1 MQRADVAM
9 YRAKAKRSGYEVYV
23 PSEDESDATKLKLAS
38 ELRQAPLRNEL
49 VMHYQPKADLRTG
62 RIVGAEALM
71 RWRHPRHGVMMP
83 DRFIPLAERSGLIRS
98 LTLFAAR
105 TALAQARTWR
115 EAGIELTVSV
125 NLSTRDLIDVSLPEE
140 IGRSSRRLAYRRTC
154 SSSRSP
160 RASSWPTR
168 CAPAGSW
175 RACARWA

>member
-105 TALAQARTWR
+105 TALGPGRARGAR
-115 EAGIELTVSV
+115 PG
-125 NLSTRDLIDVSLPEE
+125 
-140 IGRSSRRLAYRRTC
+140 
-154 SSSRSP
+154 SSSRCRSTC
-160 RASSWPTR
+160 R
-168 CAPAGSW
+168 PAT
-175 RACARWA
+175 